1 MRGAPDSAIASRT
14 LRVPPMLTSGLFR
27 AQARCAT
34 ASAPAT
40 QRSTAAALRTSASTN
55 SAALGQLSGRWRA
68 RPMTSWPWLSNRAAR
83 PRPSTPLAPV
93 TAILTD
99 WPGSFGAAFPRKREV
114 PPPHRCALHRR
125 RRESSLVVVQQRRV
139 DQVVEVHVREVFFG
153 GDGRGCRL
161 SLTCTAVT
169 LVCQREQ

>member
-40 QRSTAAALRTSASTN
+40 QRLTAAALRTSASTN
-55 SAALGQLSGRWRA
+55 SAALDQLSGRWRA

-83 PRPSTPLAPV
+83 PRPSTPPAPV

-99 WPGSFGAAFPRKREV
+99 WPR
-114 PPPHRCALHRR
+114 
-125 RRESSLVVVQQRRV
+125 SSLVVVQQRRV
-139 DQVVEVHVREVFFG
+139 DQVVEVHVGDVFFG

-161 SLTCTAVT
+161 SLKCTAVT
-169 LVCQREQ
+169 LVCHREQ